1 MVWLILFLAAALLI
15 LGICWGAYR
24 FAFCNPLPHISDPYT
39 LPRGE
44 AYERHRDRSL
54 ALIRQMDALP
64 FEPVSILSED
74 GLRLYGRYYHIRDGA
89 PVQIQMHG
97 YRGDALRDFCGGNK
111 LAREAGLNTLVV
123 DQRAHGKSEGSSI
136 CFGVKERFDCLKWA
150 EYAAGRWPGVPIS
163 LAGIS
168 MGAATVLMAS
178 DLPLPDTVRCLIA
191 DCPYTSPRAIIR
203 KVCWGL
209 PRVFRIL
216 YPFAALSAGLFGRFD
231 LDGASALGA
240 VSNTRLPIL
249 LIHGEANGFVPCG
262 MSVELHGACAGPVRL
277 ALFPGADHGM
287 SYMEDEPRYRRL
299 VLDFLR
305 ENGALGEKEA

>member
-1 MVWLILFLAAALLI
+1 MVFLILLMVLALVS
-15 LGICWGAYR
+15 LGLCWGAYR
-24 FAFCNPLPHISDPYT
+24 FTYCNPLPHVSDPYA
-39 LPRGE
+39 LPKGE

-54 ALIRQMDALP
+54 ALIRQMDELP
-64 FEPVSILSED
+64 FEPVTILSED
-74 GLRLYGRYYHIRDGA
+74 GLRLYGRYYHVRDGA

-97 YRGDALRDFCGGNK
+97 YRGDALRDFCGGHK

-123 DQRAHGKSEGSSI
+123 DQRAHGKSEGETI
-136 CFGVKERFDCLKWA
+136 CFGVKERYDCLKWA
-150 EYAAGRWPGVPIS
+150 RYAAARWPDVPIS

-178 DLPLPDTVRCLIA
+178 DLPLPENVRCVIA

-203 KVCWGL
+203 KVCWSL
-209 PRVFRIL
+209 PRYFRVL
-216 YPFAALSAGLFGRFD
+216 YPFAALSAGLFGHFE

-249 LIHGEANGFVPCG
+249 LIHGEEDGFVPCS
-262 MSVELHGACAGPVRL
+262 MSQQLREACAGPVRL
-277 ALFPGADHGM
+277 ETFPHADHGM
-287 SYMEDEPRYRRL
+287 SYMEDEPRYRAL

-305 ENGALGEKEA
+305 ANGALPENET